1 MTDAEQPQTLQDWCE
16 RTWPDLYRF
25 IYHHV
30 QNRQEAEDLTQETF
44 SRTLAV
50 ISPTGGPPPLNYI
63 KTAALNL
70 IRDRW
75 RRRRARGI
83 PVPLEE
89 ALLTHDREMDDAVDR
104 AWIAGL
110 LARLSEEHRTV
121 LRLRIVEGYSRAETA
136 RRMERSEDAVRGL
149 QYRAVQALRD
159 LMRRCLEEAEER

>member
-1 MTDAEQPQTLQDWCE
+1 MTGAEQPQALQDWCE
-16 RTWPDLYRF
+16 KTWPDLYRF

-50 ISPTGGPPPLNYI
+50 ISPTGGSPPLNYV

-83 PVPLEE
+83 QVPLEE
-89 ALLTHDREMDDAVDR
+89 SLLTHDRETDDAVDR

-110 LARLSEEHRTV
+110 LAHLSEEHRTV
-121 LRLRIVEGYSRAETA
+121 LRLRIVEGCSRAETA
-136 RRMERSEDAVRGL
+136 RRMGRSEDAVRGL
-149 QYRAVQALRD
+149 QYRAVRALRD
-159 LMRRCLEEAEER
+159 LMRRYLEEEKR